1 MPVVDFHLH
10 CYDRP
15 LRAPESFIAFMDRE
29 LAKAYG
35 SFAKFLEQ
43 YGSAESYL
51 RVLDDAGADY
61 GVILAE
67 LAPIT
72 SAIDSN
78 ETVEALCK
86 GQPRLIPFASLNPY
100 LIENPAR
107 ELERLVRDR
116 GFRGLKLYDG
126 QGRAGGVGARATG
139 RRHRRALR
147 QELLARVSRRRSRES
162 ALGPQAG
169 PKPTDVVRSFAMSG
183 RNRTGRPTA
192 SFSSGMSTIRPR
204 IETPSL
210 SRTTATA

>member
-72 SAIDSN
+72 SAIASN

-116 GFRGLKLYDG
+116 GFRGLKLYP
-126 QGRAGGVGARATG
+126 TY
-139 RRHRRALR
+139 
-147 QELLARVSRRRSRES
+147 SYFYPNSTPRRRS
-162 ALGPQAG
+162 
-169 PKPTDVVRSFAMSG
+169 SG
-183 RNRTGRPTA
+183 FP
-192 SFSSGMSTIRPR
+192 
-204 IETPSL
+204 
-210 SRTTATA
+210 